1 MLSGVVASRW
11 QTNSYDVD
19 TRPTIVTMTL
29 DAVAVSNSDW
39 RAELSSMDIPLAV
52 STDNVTL
59 ECLETLISTGRLT
72 FDQGVRLMVN
82 PNLNSVTSL
91 ADMVKKARFQDFVFF
106 NENLHVNST
115 NVCVLACR
123 FCAFRKGPRH
133 PDAYSL
139 SVNEYLE
146 RVRPYATRIDE
157 VHTVGGLHPTW
168 TVAEYCELFSN
179 LKDEFPHIHIK
190 ALTAVEIKH
199 LSSRSSLSF
208 SETLSRLSEAGLN
221 SLPGGGAEILV
232 DSVRDRICMGK
243 ESSDEYLEIHGVAHS
258 LGIPTNCTMLFGTVE
273 SIEDRI
279 NHLLR
284 LREQQDESLGF
295 QCFVPY
301 PFLPDKTR
309 LPEAQLATGQE
320 IIRMISVSRLMLDN
334 IPHIKAYRMNIGDK
348 LASYAI
354 NCGADD
360 VDGTVGHEEIMHEAG
375 SKTSLTTSSE
385 QLARMVV
392 SSGSIPVKRNS
403 TYSQFEI
410 VDPPEGK
417 PSHFLPVITV
427 EVP

>member
-1 MLSGVVASRW
+1 M
-11 QTNSYDVD
+11 
-19 TRPTIVTMTL
+19 PL
-29 DAVAVSNSDW
+29 DAVEVSNSDW
-39 RAELSSMDIPLAV
+39 RAKLSTMAIPLAV
-52 STDNVTL
+52 STDSTTL
-59 ECLETLISTGRLT
+59 DCLKSLISKGRLT
-72 FDQGVRLMVN
+72 FEQGVKLMHN
-82 PNLNSVTSL
+82 PSLNSVTSL
-91 ADMVKKARFQDFVFF
+91 ANMVKKARFKDYVFF
-106 NENLHVNST
+106 NDNLHVNST

-139 SVNEYLE
+139 DVDQYLE
-146 RVRPYATRIDE
+146 RVRPYSSRIDE
-157 VHTVGGLHPTW
+157 VHTVGGLHPKW
-168 TVAEYCELFSN
+168 TVSEYCNLFSN
-179 LKDEFPHIHIK
+179 LKEEFPHIHIK

-199 LSSRSSLSF
+199 LSSKSSLSF

-243 ESSDEYLEIHGVAHS
+243 ESSDEYLEIHGIAHS

-273 SIEDRI
+273 SVEDRV

-284 LREQQDESLGF
+284 LREQQDESSGF

-320 IIRMISVSRLMLDN
+320 IIRMISVSRLILDN

-385 QLARMVV
+385 QLARMII
-392 SSGSIPVKRNS
+392 SSGGIPVKRNS
-403 TYSQFEI
+403 SYSQFEKI
-410 VDPPEGK
+410 DILK
-417 PSHFLPVITV
+417 KTSSHVLPVITV

>member
-1 MLSGVVASRW
+1 M
-11 QTNSYDVD
+11 
-19 TRPTIVTMTL
+19 PL
-29 DAVAVSNSDW
+29 DAVEVSNSDW
-39 RAELSSMDIPLAV
+39 RAKLSTMAIPLAV
-52 STDNVTL
+52 STDSTTL
-59 ECLETLISTGRLT
+59 DCLKSLISKGRLT
-72 FDQGVRLMVN
+72 FEQGVKLMHN
-82 PNLNSVTSL
+82 PSLNSVTSL
-91 ADMVKKARFQDFVFF
+91 ANMVKKARFQDYVFF
-106 NENLHVNST
+106 NDNLHVNST

-139 SVNEYLE
+139 DVDQYLE
-146 RVRPYATRIDE
+146 RVRPYSSRIDE
-157 VHTVGGLHPTW
+157 VHTVGGLHPKW
-168 TVAEYCELFSN
+168 TVSEYCNLFSN
-179 LKDEFPHIHIK
+179 LKEEFPHIHIK

-199 LSSRSSLSF
+199 LSSKSSLSF

-243 ESSDEYLEIHGVAHS
+243 ESSDEYLEIHGIAHS

-273 SIEDRI
+273 SVEDRV

-284 LREQQDESLGF
+284 LREQQDESSGF

-320 IIRMISVSRLMLDN
+320 IIRMISVSRLILDN

-385 QLARMVV
+385 QLARMII
-392 SSGSIPVKRNS
+392 SSGAIPVKRNS
-403 TYSQFEI
+403 SYSQFEKI
-410 VDPPEGK
+410 DILK
-417 PSHFLPVITV
+417 KTSSHVLPVITV

>member
-1 MLSGVVASRW
+1 M
-11 QTNSYDVD
+11 
-19 TRPTIVTMTL
+19 PL
-29 DAVAVSNSDW
+29 DAAEVSNSDW
-39 RAELSSMDIPLAV
+39 RAKLSTMAIPLAV
-52 STDNVTL
+52 STDSTTL
-59 ECLETLISTGRLT
+59 DCLESLISKGRLT
-72 FDQGVRLMVN
+72 FEQGVKLMHN
-82 PNLNSVTSL
+82 PSLNSVTSL
-91 ADMVKKARFQDFVFF
+91 ANMVKKARFQDYVFF
-106 NENLHVNST
+106 NDNLHVNST

-139 SVNEYLE
+139 DVDQYLE
-146 RVRPYATRIDE
+146 RVRPYSSRIDE
-157 VHTVGGLHPTW
+157 VHTVGGLHPKW
-168 TVAEYCELFSN
+168 TVSEYCNLFSN
-179 LKDEFPHIHIK
+179 LKKEFPHIHIK

-199 LSSRSSLSF
+199 LSSKSSLSF

-232 DSVRDRICMGK
+232 DNVRDRICMGK

-273 SIEDRI
+273 SVEDRV

-284 LREQQDESLGF
+284 LREQQDESSGF

-320 IIRMISVSRLMLDN
+320 IIRMISVSRLILDN

-385 QLARMVV
+385 QLARMII
-392 SSGSIPVKRNS
+392 SSGAIPVKRNS
-403 TYSQFEI
+403 SYSQFEKI
-410 VDPPEGK
+410 DTLK
-417 PSHFLPVITV
+417 KTSSHVLPVITV